1 MVYALELIKDMR
13 ERYKMTSYHGFDLT
27 SVKTPREADKLL
39 AQIREY
45 RMDISNLPED
55 DRLIIQKV
63 LRPKTEEESEGLGY
77 MFTTQ
82 TNEHLEVDINGIIGA
97 RKYGSI
103 REANGREAPHFVP
116 KGSYIRN
123 HRQLFA
129 VSQYD
134 CQLLSERLGVEI
146 TPELLGAN
154 LVIGREDGEN
164 FELTALRPGLHLQ
177 IFPNKTLEVPEETS
191 GLEALLEIGV
201 EQMGCGMNGKSL
213 AWHFDDEK
221 LEEKFA
227 GIHRFDNRGLLL
239 SLESPAD
246 TTAKLS
252 EGQTVFVRYPS
263 GKIY

>member
-27 SVKTPREADKLL
+27 SVKTPREADKILSE
-39 AQIREY
+39 IREY
-45 RMDISNLPED
+45 RIDKSNLPENG
-55 DRLIIQKV
+55 RLIIQKV

-82 TNEHLEVDINGIIGA
+82 TNEPLEVDINGIIGA
-97 RKYGSI
+97 RRYESI
-103 REANGREAPHFVP
+103 RKANGREAPHFVP
-116 KGSYIRN
+116 EGNYIRN

-134 CQLLSERLGVEI
+134 CKLLSKRLGVEI

-164 FELTALRPGLHLQ
+164 FEFTALRPGLHLQ
-177 IFPNKTLEVPEETS
+177 IFPNKTLEIPEETR

-201 EQMGCGMNGKSL
+201 EQMGCVMNGKSL
-213 AWHFDDEK
+213 AWHFGNKE
-221 LEEKFA
+221 LEDKFA
-227 GIHRFDNRGLLL
+227 GIHRFDNRGSLL
-239 SLESPAD
+239 SLESPAN
-246 TTAKLS
+246 TTAKLI
-252 EGQTVFVRYPS
+252 EGQIIFVRFPS
-263 GKIY
+263 SKVY